1 MYHNLDDA
9 RSLCIARLNI
19 AIGETIDRNDPIF
32 KKYPVPKYLNGG
44 MAIRTYPNFGENIN
58 IVNDFVLAQDRP
70 FQCEFV
76 RVLYLLIGH
85 HDHMEVEAILA
96 RPRIRAEALY
106 LTLINKGNK

>member
-1 MYHNLDDA
+1 MVYNLDYV
-9 RSLCIARLNI
+9 RSLSDDQLRIGISELLGWEKIDYAQCSPLIMSNLYSYPDTCYKFTEDLNVV
-19 AIGETIDRNDPIF
+19 NSH
-32 KKYPVPKYLNGG
+32 VLN
-44 MAIRTYPNFGENIN
+44 
-58 IVNDFVLAQDRP
+58 QDGP

-85 HDHMEVEAILA
+85 HDHMEVEAVLA